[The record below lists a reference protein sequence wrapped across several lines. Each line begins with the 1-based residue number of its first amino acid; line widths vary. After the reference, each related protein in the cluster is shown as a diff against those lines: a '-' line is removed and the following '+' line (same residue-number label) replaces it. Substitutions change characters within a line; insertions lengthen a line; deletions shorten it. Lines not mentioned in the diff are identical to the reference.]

1 MSDIIGT
8 ISTIFLEIM
17 MYFFSI
23 FSVILTSKPMKMAK
37 IDFRGRA

>member
-1 MSDIIGT
+1 MSDIIRT

-23 FSVILTSKPMKMAK
+23 FPIILTSKPMKMAK